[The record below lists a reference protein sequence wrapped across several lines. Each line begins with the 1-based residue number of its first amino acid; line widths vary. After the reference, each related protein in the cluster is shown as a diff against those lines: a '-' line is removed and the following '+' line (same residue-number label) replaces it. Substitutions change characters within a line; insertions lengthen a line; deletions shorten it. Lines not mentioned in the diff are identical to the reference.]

1 MTSAVSL
8 CPLSLPSTA
17 SGEMLCIPSRCQG
30 RSERSITVP
39 SAPCICFL
47 LLLEL
52 FPILIETRKLT
63 LVSRSRCAK
72 IRCFISLLQAFGYSA
87 IIQLVSSDEKYLF
100 VEAVFEPVLVAE
112 LTSTAPFTD
121 QYW

>member
-30 RSERSITVP
+30 RSEGSITVP

-72 IRCFISLLQAFGYSA
+72 IRRFISLLQAFGYSA
-87 IIQLVSSDEKYLF
+87 IIQLVNSDKKYLC
-100 VEAVFEPVLVAE
+100 VGAVFEPVLVAE